1 MTDPAEE
8 ALGTFGL
15 ILNFGA
21 IISTALWLSM
31 IGGSSAGTDTAL
43 AGASTIVLFAA
54 SFICFGA
61 DRPTSNHADAAPADE
76 VISSGRCPTAP

>member
-8 ALGTFGL
+8 TLGTLGL

-31 IGGSSAGTDTAL
+31 IGGSSTAIGTAL
-43 AGASTIVLFAA
+43 AGVTTIVLFAA

-61 DRPTSNHADAAPADE
+61 DRPETDHADAGEAADA
-76 VISSGRCPTAP
+76 ISSGRCPTAP